1 MSIYS
6 LNLQAISTQ
15 QLEELACM
23 IQEQLDLRRGWVEAQ
38 REEFE
43 AAKRAADADGGREEE
58 FLVEGED
65 PDSLD

>member
-23 IQEQLDLRRGWVEAQ
+23 IQEQLDMRRGWVEDQ

-43 AAKRAADADGGREEE
+43 EARRAADADGGCEEE
-58 FLVEGED
+58 FTGD
-65 PDSLD
+65 DRRPA